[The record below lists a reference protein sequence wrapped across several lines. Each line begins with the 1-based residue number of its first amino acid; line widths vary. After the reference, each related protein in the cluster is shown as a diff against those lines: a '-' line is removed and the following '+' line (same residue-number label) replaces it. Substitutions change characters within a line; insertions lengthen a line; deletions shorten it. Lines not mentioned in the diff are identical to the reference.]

1 MNRSVRVGDVIS
13 AATSAVG
20 VRPCDGC
27 KHRQEK
33 LNRAFDPS
41 PVSRGNGRGRA
52 KAPALPGRLA
62 ASLLVGAIALT
73 LRERL
78 REQSH
83 PGGGATRSRQ

>member
-1 MNRSVRVGDVIS
+1 MTRPVRVGDAIA

-20 VRPCDGC
+20 MRPCGGC

-33 LNRAFDPS
+33 LNRVFDAS
-41 PVSRGNGRGRA
+41 AVSRGNGRRRA
-52 KAPALPGRLA
+52 KATLPGRLA
-62 ASLLVGAIALT
+62 GSLLVGAFALT

-83 PGGGATRSRQ
+83 PGGGATGSRQ

>member
-1 MNRSVRVGDVIS
+1 MTRPVRAGDAIA

-20 VRPCDGC
+20 VRPCGGC

-41 PVSRGNGRGRA
+41 AVSMGNARRRA
-52 KAPALPGRLA
+52 KAPTLPGRLA
-62 ASLLVGAIALT
+62 ASLLVGAVALT

-83 PGGGATRSRQ
+83 PGGGATGSRQ

>member
-1 MNRSVRVGDVIS
+1 MTRPVRVGDAIA

-20 VRPCDGC
+20 VRPCSGC

-41 PVSRGNGRGRA
+41 AVSRGNDRRRA

-62 ASLLVGAIALT
+62 ASLLVGAFALT
-73 LRERL
+73 VRERL
-78 REQSH
+78 REHSH
-83 PGGGATRSRQ
+83 PRGGGPGSRQ